1 MGRVL
6 LITLITLIG
15 GNSLFAA
22 EKEIDPGRSTLT
34 IHVGKTGLLS
44 SAGHEH
50 TVLSPIKDGSIN
62 DGQPSHVRFRV
73 DAARLT
79 VLPEDHQAEIQH
91 SMQEKVLESAR
102 FPEIGFNSDS
112 VQPMPGDTWIVSGTL
127 SLHGVT
133 KPIRLSVRKIEG
145 RYVGTVTIKQT
156 DFGIQ
161 PISAAAGAVKV
172 KNELRIDFS
181 IGTK

>member
-6 LITLITLIG
+6 LITLITLMG
-15 GNSLFAA
+15 SNSLFAA
-22 EKEIDPGRSTLT
+22 EKEIDPDRSTLT
-34 IHVGKTGLLS
+34 IHVGKTGLLGA
-44 SAGHEH
+44 AGHEH

-62 DGQPSHVRFRV
+62 DGQPSHVSFRV
-73 DAARLT
+73 DAARLM

-102 FPEIGFNSDS
+102 FPEISFSSDS
-112 VQPMPGDTWIVSGTL
+112 VQPMPGDIWIVLGTL

-133 KPIRLSVRKIEG
+133 KPVRLSVRKIEG
-145 RYVGTVTIKQT
+145 KYVRTVTIKQT

-161 PISAAAGAVKV
+161 PTSAAGGAVKV

-181 IGTK
+181 ISTK